1 MKVYLDHHA
10 TTPCD
15 PRVVQAMAPCWSD
28 AFGNAGSKGHS
39 WGRVAA
45 HHLDRARDEVAARVG
60 GDAREIVFTS
70 GATEA
75 NNLAILGT
83 LRAAGPTRRGFV
95 TVATEHPS
103 VLEAAAAARVAG
115 HAVTVLPVDGDG
127 RLDPER
133 LAAAV
138 TDATA
143 LVSVMAVNNEI
154 GTMQPIAEL
163 AKVARSAGAR
173 FHCDAVQAGPLLPI
187 DVGAWD
193 VDLLSLSAHKMH
205 GPMGVGA
212 LWVRRRP
219 AAPLVPLALGGGQ
232 ERGLRSGTVPVP
244 LAVGF
249 GAACVVAM
257 EAMAAGAA
265 DRVGALRDRLQRA
278 LVDALAD
285 TVVHGAYRAP
295 HNLHVAF
302 EGVDGPSLLASLRT
316 IAASSG
322 SACASADLRPS
333 HVLTAIGAVRD
344 GTWASLRFGLA
355 RTTTEE
361 EVDYV
366 SAAVIEA
373 VSRLRRERASFG
385 G

>member
-28 AFGNAGSKGHS
+28 AFGNAGSRGHS
-39 WGRVAA
+39 WGRMAA
-45 HHLDRARDEVAARVG
+45 HHLDRAREEVARRVG
-60 GDAREIVFTS
+60 GEAREIVFTS

-83 LRAAGPTRRGFV
+83 LRASGSTRRGFV

-103 VLEAAAAARVAG
+103 VLEAAAAARIAG
-115 HAVTVLPVDGDG
+115 HPVDVLPVDGDG

-138 TDATA
+138 DASTA

-154 GTMQPIAEL
+154 GTIQPIADL
-163 AKVARSAGAR
+163 AAVARRVGAR
-173 FHCDAVQAGPLLPI
+173 FHCDAVQAGALLPI
-187 DVGAWD
+187 DVAAWD

-219 AAPLVPLALGGGQ
+219 AATLVPVALGGGQ
-232 ERGLRSGTVPVP
+232 ERGLRSGTVAVP

-249 GAACVVAM
+249 GASCTVAL

-265 DRVGALRDRLQRA
+265 ERVGALRDRLERA
-278 LVDALAD
+278 LVGALSD
-285 TVVHGAYRAP
+285 TVVHGGHRAP

-302 EGVDGPSLLASLRT
+302 EGVDGPSLLAKLRT

-366 SAAVIEA
+366 AVAVIDA
-373 VSRLRRERASFG
+373 VVHLRRERAQFG